1 MTDELPVSLES
12 ALDMV
17 KVREQ
22 LDRHLKQRGSDM
34 HRVRKLALHGPA
46 RERSKA
52 EDSFNHRPMP
62 SDPPAIQ
69 LALMLAEELESGDW
83 RKIEDDFKRCQIRNG
98 LYKQLT
104 DIIASLDDNA
114 SVTFKEYCQLI
125 DQHMRQSEHADKMA
139 MASGKKDEDSSDAEL
154 TAKAKRLGIPL
165 NGDPD
170 V

>member
-1 MTDELPVSLES
+1 MTDEQAISLES

-17 KVREQ
+17 KVRES
-22 LDRHLKQRGSDM
+22 LDHHLKRRGEDM
-34 HRVRKLALHGPA
+34 KRVRKIALSGPA
-46 RERSKA
+46 RERSKT
-52 EDSFNHRPMP
+52 ENSFNHRPML

-69 LALMLAEELESGDW
+69 LALMLADELEDGDW
-83 RKIEDDFKRCQIRNG
+83 KKIEDDFKRCQIRNG

-104 DIIASLDDNA
+104 DIISSLDDNA

-125 DQHMRQSEHADKMA
+125 DQHMRSSEHQDKMSL
-139 MASGKKDEDSSDAEL
+139 ASGKKDEDASDAEL